1 MKSKIAFSV
10 VPKFENMAAMAD
22 LVAEA
27 QERTKGYL
35 PTIQAALDA
44 QRAAGAGTAPPLIAD
59 ATVYNGKVRDVYSP
73 ACAPRHVVLCA
84 TGRQSAFDRAL
95 AVVPFK
101 GSVLN
106 QVSAWW
112 FAETRAITPNHV
124 VAAPLPDCVVAK
136 KCRAFP
142 IEFVVRGYI
151 TGSTST
157 SMWTHYKGG
166 ARVYCGIDLPDGL
179 EKNAKLAT
187 PLCTPTTKDVE
198 HDVPISPADIVASGR
213 MTQAEWDHCSATALA
228 VFAKGQAVAASRG
241 LILVDTKYEFGVDD
255 DGTILLIDEVQTPDS
270 SRYWLAASYE
280 ARVAAKQEPENIDKE
295 FLRLWYRERCDPY
308 KDAVIPDAPD
318 DLVCELS
325 RRYILLFELITG
337 QRFDFAAASAKTDRA
352 AVMAAALAKL
362 A

>member
-1 MKSKIAFSV
+1 
-10 VPKFENMAAMAD
+10 MASFD
-22 LVAEA
+22 DDPVAAA
-27 QERTKGYL
+27 QQRTKGYL
-35 PTIQAALDA
+35 PLIQAALEK
-44 QRAAGAGTAPPLIAD
+44 QKAATGGASTALVEGAC
-59 ATVYNGKVRDVYSP
+59 YRGKVRDVYSP
-73 ACAPRHVVLCA
+73 LSSPKHVVLCA

-112 FAETRAITPNHV
+112 FEQTKGITANHV
-124 VAAPLPDCVVAK
+124 VAAPLPDVVVAK

-142 IEFVVRGYI
+142 IEFVVRGYM

-157 SMWTHYKGG
+157 SMWTHYKNG
-166 ARVYCGIDLPDGL
+166 ARTYCGIDLPDGL
-179 EKNAKLAT
+179 EKNAKMAT
-187 PLCTPTTKDVE
+187 PLCTPTTKDAE

-213 MTQAEWDHCSATALA
+213 MTQAEWDHCSAVALA
-228 VFAKGQAVAASRG
+228 VFAHGQATAAARG
-241 LILVDTKYEFGVDD
+241 LILVDTKYEFGRAD
-255 DGTILLIDEVQTPDS
+255 DGEILLIDEVQTPDS

-280 ARVAAKQEPENIDKE
+280 ARIANKQEPENIDKE

-325 RRYILLFELITG
+325 RRYILLYELITG
-337 QRFDFAAASAKTDRA
+337 ARFDFDAASADVDRGA
-352 AVMAAALAKL
+352 AIEAALAAL
-362 A
+362 